1 MRRKECSYENEPVSA
16 GREKQFQAACWS
28 GTVEERYWGLECP
41 WYFVRGD
48 MIWSKTEGWK
58 EFYEGN
64 REHRYFKSL
73 EEAMKAWE
81 SSGQ

>member
-1 MRRKECSYENEPVSA
+1 VKSDI
-16 GREKQFQAACWS
+16 G
-28 GTVEERYWGLECP
+28 GLECP

-64 REHRYFKSL
+64 REDCYFKTA
-73 EEAMKAWE
+73 EEAMEGWE
-81 SSGQ
+81 NSTE